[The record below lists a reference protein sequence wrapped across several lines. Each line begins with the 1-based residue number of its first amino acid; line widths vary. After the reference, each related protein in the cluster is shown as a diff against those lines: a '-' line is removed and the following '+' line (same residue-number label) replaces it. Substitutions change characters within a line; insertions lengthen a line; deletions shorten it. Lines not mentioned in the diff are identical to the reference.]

1 MRVSEFPDIERTLGI
16 DLGAHVEQARR
27 VAEKSAEF
35 SARLADMV
43 GRAES
48 PDGRVGLGFSPE
60 KGLTGV
66 RIDPRAMRMG
76 SEELAELVEQLS
88 KEAVADLERQKR
100 EAADEVYEED
110 AQKVKQPLDPAAMQD
125 ALRDMNDAFSGVSR
139 DATALMDQLR
149 KRMGQ

>member
-1 MRVSEFPDIERTLGI
+1 MSEFPDIERTLGI
-16 DLGAHVEQARR
+16 DLGAHAEQARR

-76 SEELAELVEQLS
+76 SEELAELIEQLS
-88 KEAVADLERQKR
+88 KEAVADLDRQKR
-100 EAADEVYEED
+100 EAADEVYGED
-110 AQKVKQPLDPAAMQD
+110 AQKVKTPLDPAVMQD
-125 ALRDMNDAFSGVSR
+125 ALRDMNAAFAGVSR

>member
-1 MRVSEFPDIERTLGI
+1 MSEFPDIERTLGI

-76 SEELAELVEQLS
+76 SEELAELIE
-88 KEAVADLERQKR
+88 
-100 EAADEVYEED
+100 
-110 AQKVKQPLDPAAMQD
+110 
-125 ALRDMNDAFSGVSR
+125 
-139 DATALMDQLR
+139 
-149 KRMGQ
+149 